1 VLHPAS
7 QITLTLL
14 IFFVAIFTLGF
25 VGDFIINLYLDPV
38 DLIASATGVYD
49 DYDEYYTREDDAS
62 WTEHFIKGFASLG
75 LLGFV
80 KAFLANPYNWFHLRI
95 GGGRRGGNTGR
106 DRVSGQTWLFILA
119 GAGMVLYVSRHLR
132 IRSIYIVFRANAAST
147 GCLEEHSSILPSHA

>member
-1 VLHPAS
+1 LFHPAS

-14 IFFVAIFTLGF
+14 IFIVAIFTLGF

-49 DYDEYYTREDDAS
+49 DYDEYYTRADDAS

-80 KAFLANPYNWFHLRI
+80 KAYLANPMNWLHLRL
-95 GGGRRGGNTGR
+95 GGGLRGGNTGR
-106 DRVSGQTWLFILA
+106 DRVTTQTWLFILA
-119 GAGMVLYVSRHLR
+119 GAGMVFYVSCH
-132 IRSIYIVFRANAAST
+132 
-147 GCLEEHSSILPSHA
+147 

>member
-1 VLHPAS
+1 MSNRIPPAS

-49 DYDEYYTREDDAS
+49 DYDEYYRCPDDAS

-80 KAFLANPYNWFHLRI
+80 KAFLANPYNWFQLRL
-95 GGGRRGGNTGR
+95 GGGRRGGTTGR
-106 DRVSGQTWLFILA
+106 DRVTTQTWLFILA
-119 GAGMVLYVSRHLR
+119 GAGMVLYVSRLP
-132 IRSIYIVFRANAAST
+132 FRHNE
-147 GCLEEHSSILPSHA
+147 L